1 MRSRIDKAIVMPVPR
16 TIMIDLRSMKA
27 SVLASLLLLSYTG
40 CDFQAFAVKATARTT
55 ARASIAL
62 ESHWDYELATST
74 MPGSIIQFE
83 GMLTIVPEDEVI
95 LLTLVRAYVG
105 YTYAVV
111 EDHAEIAEAQGDYET
126 AQYHRDRS
134 RYLYQRAKDLGMYLL
149 SLKKDGMKESMAGGV
164 EGFEEWLEKNFKKKE
179 DAEILLWTGYAWG
192 NWINASKDNMAAV
205 ADLPYVY
212 AIVDHSRKLDETYF
226 NGAAYMML
234 AMITVNGMNPD
245 LDLAEKYFRRSIEIA
260 NGGSFL
266 TIVNMGR
273 FYATKR
279 NDRELFIEL
288 MRQVLEADDGI
299 PSARFTN
306 MVAKRRAA
314 RYLMQL
320 DELFLP
326 EIEDDFGGEDEWN
339 AEQSADTPSEGD
351 EPNDEESE

>member
-1 MRSRIDKAIVMPVPR
+1 
-16 TIMIDLRSMKA
+16 MIDPRSTKASLIA
-27 SVLASLLLLSYTG
+27 SVLVLFFTG

-83 GMLTIVPEDEVI
+83 GMLTIVPDDEVI
-95 LLTLVRAYVG
+95 ILTLMRAYVG

-111 EDHAEIAEAQGDYET
+111 EDLAEIAEAEGDYET
-126 AQYHRDRS
+126 ALYQRDRS

-149 SLKKDGMKESMAGGV
+149 SLKKDGMQEAMAEGV
-164 EGFEEWLEKNFKKKE
+164 EGFEAWLQKNFKKEE
-179 DAEILLWTGYAWG
+179 DAAYLLWTGYAWG
-192 NWINASKDNMAAV
+192 NWINASKDDMTAV
-205 ADLPYVY
+205 ADLPYVA
-212 AIVDHSRKLDETYF
+212 AIVDHSRELDDTYY

-234 AMITVNGMNPD
+234 AMITVNGMSPD
-245 LDLAEKYFRRSIEIA
+245 LELAEDYFRRAIEIS
-260 NGGSFL
+260 GGGNLL

-273 FYATKR
+273 FFATKK
-279 NDRELFIEL
+279 NDRALFVEL
-288 MRQVLEADDGI
+288 MRRVLEAQDGI

-314 RYLMQL
+314 RYLMQI

-326 EIEDDFGGEDEWN
+326 EIEDDFGGEDEW
-339 AEQSADTPSEGD
+339 SADGGFSDVEGSSEEASEDEGD
-351 EPNDEESE
+351 EANEEKTE